1 MSATFTFR
9 LPKELLK
16 RMKERRD
23 INWAQIFREV
33 IRRVLNEPVLPK
45 AIEDLIHSLY
55 KSDDW
60 EALLCLYLKA
70 DLLNE
75 RYILR
80 NLETIYPGRATEIVD
95 RLNSLLS
102 DMGVDPRLSGYSDGL
117 FLRDI
122 VKDGLLM
129 YGVYDKFEE
138 DIKEKLEDEC
148 LEVKKAV
155 WLLSQYF
162 VSDPFSEHGF
172 TRYIVPNGFART
184 LRIMLDRNDVSD
196 LIERLIRM
204 GLVFIDLYSSR
215 AYYHEMIVG
224 ADYAYPIFKN
234 SFLKGDYFVSSY
246 LTGSERSDF
255 MAFLKWLS
263 KGYGL
268 EFRAVVEYEDDK
280 VKREFDGKRSFNE
293 VLTELIK
300 KGIVLIDYW
309 PYRRRAGKRSSMP
322 PRWVYKLTPAA
333 KRKLLPQLFSD
344 FSNLRGHL
352 N

>member
-33 IRRVLNEPVLPK
+33 IRKVLNEPVLPK
-45 AIEDLIHSLY
+45 AVEDLVYSLY

-80 NLETIYPGRATEIVD
+80 NLDTIYPGRATEIVD
-95 RLNSLLS
+95 RLNSLLR
-102 DMGVDPRLSGYSDGL
+102 DIGVDPHLSGYSEGL

-138 DIKEKLEDEC
+138 DVKKKLKGEC
-148 LEVKKAV
+148 LEVEKAV

-162 VSDPFSEHGF
+162 VSDPISEHSF
-172 TRYIVPNGFART
+172 TKYIVPNGFVRT
-184 LRIMLDRNDVSD
+184 LEIMLDRNDVSD
-196 LIERLIRM
+196 LIERLIKI

-215 AYYHEMIVG
+215 AYYHEMIVS
-224 ADYAYPIFKN
+224 ADYAYPVFKN
-234 SFLKGDYFVSSY
+234 SFLKDGYLVSSY

-255 MAFLKWLS
+255 MAFFKWLS

-268 EFRAVVEYEDDK
+268 EFRAVAEYEEDK
-280 VKREFDGKRSFNE
+280 VKREFDGKRPFDE
-293 VLTELIK
+293 VLAELIK
-300 KGIVLIDYW
+300 NGIVLIDYW

-322 PRWVYKLTPAA
+322 PHWVYKLTPAA
-333 KRKLLPQLFSD
+333 KRKLLPQLFPQLFQTLGD
-344 FSNLRGHL
+344 A
-352 N
+352 